1 MGKIRRSTSLWTL
14 ALLFL
19 RLGTTAFGGPAEFE
33 ERWSQPW
40 EYFCRHF
47 LFVAASG
54 PLVPRI
60 RRSPIAGAFLD
71 GVNVAALALMAVVT
85 YQLGRAALIDV
96 KTIIIALVSGIIFF
110 CFGSIPRG

>member
-1 MGKIRRSTSLWTL
+1 MEL
-14 ALLFL
+14 
-19 RLGTTAFGGPAEFE
+19 E
-33 ERWSQPW
+33 ERSSQRS

-96 KTIIIALVSGIIFF
+96 KTIIIALVSGVILFLFRINSAWLIVGGAILGWLLFA
-110 CFGSIPRG
+110 RT